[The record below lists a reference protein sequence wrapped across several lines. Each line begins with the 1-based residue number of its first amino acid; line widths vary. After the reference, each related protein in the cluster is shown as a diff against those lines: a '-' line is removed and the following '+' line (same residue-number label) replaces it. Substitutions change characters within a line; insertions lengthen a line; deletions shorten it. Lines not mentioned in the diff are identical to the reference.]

1 MESRFPRYPLFFRI
15 AASFP
20 RTDTPP
26 RFPRRASAEAAEPA
40 LAVAATD
47 GTSASCP
54 VAPLRDDIL
63 SRSLRNRSGRAL
75 LPKKLCYTSNILPK
89 INLQALRLSSA
100 RQINVPR
107 RNIKTVFSACGMAP
121 GSDRHVKAACRTSRT
136 APRASLRK
144 EFCQFSRSGFRP
156 YRA

>member
-1 MESRFPRYPLFFRI
+1 M

-20 RTDTPP
+20 HTDTPP
-26 RFPRRASAEAAEPA
+26 RFPRRASAAAEPA

-47 GTSASCP
+47 GTSASWP

-75 LPKKLCYTSNILPK
+75 LPKKLCYTSNILPQNK
-89 INLQALRLSSA
+89 IAGSPDFIRPPDKRL
-100 RQINVPR
+100 PR
-107 RNIKTVFSACGMAP
+107 RSIKTVFSARGMAP
-121 GSDRHVKAACRTSRT
+121 GSDRRVKAACRTSRT

-144 EFCQFSRSGFRP
+144 EFCQFSRNGFRP